1 MASRTP
7 SIDAVVLHAGAARV
21 PARFRNRALSLDSVR
36 AAAAAAILGPAEI
49 IPAHYDGWTHFSE
62 GRDDLVRAFDD
73 AGLTA
78 RLRLVDHGTWIPL
91 RP

>member
-1 MASRTP
+1 MPGPHGYLTKTVGP
-7 SIDAVVLHAGAARV
+7 AVTE
-21 PARFRNRALSLDSVR
+21 DQ
-36 AAAAAAILGPAEI
+36 LGPV
-49 IPAHYDGWTHFSE
+49 DLVLGWTHFSE